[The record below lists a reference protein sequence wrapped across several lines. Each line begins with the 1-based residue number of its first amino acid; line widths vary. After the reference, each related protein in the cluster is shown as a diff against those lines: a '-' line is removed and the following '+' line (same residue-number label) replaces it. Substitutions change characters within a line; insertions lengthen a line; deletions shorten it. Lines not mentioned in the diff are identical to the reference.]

1 MLNSRFFRRL
11 FVPYLL
17 LVCTATA
24 AVGIYGGARLRSA
37 YLGGHR
43 DALGREAP
51 LTWELVRDDLNRN
64 DVAAVRDRVAR
75 LTERLNCRV
84 TLIAADGTVIADNE
98 ADPAHMENHR
108 TRPEVMDALGPDAV
122 GSSIRHSA
130 TLDSDLLYF
139 ARREA
144 LPDGRVVFVRLAV
157 PIATLDHELHLLYAA
172 MATVALSAMGIAAI
186 LCFVLARRHAE
197 PVREL
202 AAFADDLSHGNL
214 NRRIIIPTG
223 GEIGTLTKSLNTMA
237 DSLTGL
243 IAQTTHDRAELA
255 AILASMSEGV
265 IATDKRQGILLANSK
280 AGELLGFDARAS
292 VGRPL
297 WEVVRIEPILK
308 ATAEVERGGEHRAF
322 PVSPRV
328 GRHLEV
334 AVRRF
339 GANGSP
345 GGLVI
350 VAHDTTRSVR
360 YDELRKE
367 FIANVSHELR
377 TPLTV
382 IKGFTET
389 LMDGALADQVKGPQ
403 FLATIN
409 KHLDQLTN
417 LVADLLELSRL
428 EGTPDLPRPVS
439 VDIVAL
445 SRKAVDLLLPTAQRK
460 NHSLS
465 VEVKGL
471 IPRATGN
478 SDYLERAV
486 TNLID
491 NAVKY
496 TPEGGVIT
504 ITLSATD
511 GQIFV
516 EVADNGIGIPG
527 DDIPRIFERFYRV
540 DRSRSREMGGTGL
553 GLSIVKHVAHVH
565 GGGID
570 VASTPG
576 VGSRFRL
583 RLPMRNDS

>member
-11 FVPYLL
+11 FLPYLL

-24 AVGIYGGARLRSA
+24 TVGIYGGARLRSG
-37 YLGGHR
+37 YLDGHR

-51 LTWELVRDDLNRN
+51 LVWELVRADLDRG
-64 DVAAVRDRVAR
+64 DVASVRDRVSR
-75 LTERLNCRV
+75 LTQRLDARV

-122 GSSIRHSA
+122 GSSIRRSA
-130 TLDSDLLYF
+130 TLNTDLLYF
-139 ARREA
+139 ARRETLA
-144 LPDGRVVFVRLAV
+144 DGRVVFVRLAV
-157 PIATLDHELHLLYAA
+157 PLAALDHELHLLYAA

-186 LCFVLARRHAE
+186 LCFVLASRHAE

-202 AAFADDLSHGNL
+202 AAFADDLARGNL
-214 NRRIIIPTG
+214 KRRIILPAA
-223 GEIGTLTKSLNTMA
+223 GEIGTVAKSLNTMA

-255 AILASMSEGV
+255 AILASMSDGV
-265 IATDKRQGILLANSK
+265 IATDNRQGILLANSK

-297 WEVVRIEPILK
+297 WEVVRIEPVLK
-308 ATAEVERGGEHRAF
+308 ATAEVEHGGERRAF

-389 LMDGALADQVKGPQ
+389 LMDGALADPVRGPE
-403 FLATIN
+403 FLATIT

-428 EGTPDLPRPVS
+428 EGTPELPRPIS
-439 VDIVAL
+439 VDLGVL
-445 SRKAVDLLLPTAQRK
+445 SRKAVDLLLSTAQRK
-460 NHSLS
+460 NQSLS
-465 VEVKGL
+465 VDVKGL

-478 SDYLERAV
+478 SDYLERAI
-486 TNLID
+486 TNLIV
-491 NAVKY
+491 NAIKY
-496 TPEGGVIT
+496 TQEGGAIT
-504 ITLSATD
+504 VTVSAAD

-516 EVADNGIGIPG
+516 EVADNGIGIPAN
-527 DDIPRIFERFYRV
+527 DIPRIFERFYRV

-583 RLPMRNDS
+583 RVPVRPET

>member
-11 FVPYLL
+11 FLPYLL
-17 LVCTATA
+17 LVCATTA
-24 AVGIYGGARLRSA
+24 AVGLYGAARLRSG
-37 YLGGHR
+37 YLDGHR
-43 DALGREAP
+43 AALARERRSSGNSS
-51 LTWELVRDDLNRN
+51 VRIWI
-64 DVAAVRDRVAR
+64 AAISLRFAIVSRDSP
-75 LTERLNCRV
+75 TGSTCRV

-98 ADPAHMENHR
+98 ADPTRMENHR

-122 GSSIRHSA
+122 GGSIRHSA
-130 TLDSDLLYF
+130 TLNTDLFYF
-139 ARREA
+139 ARRETLA
-144 LPDGRVVFVRLAV
+144 DGRVAFVRLAIPLAPLAHELNLLYLAMAIV
-157 PIATLDHELHLLYAA
+157 AVGAMAIAT
-172 MATVALSAMGIAAI
+172 M
-186 LCFVLARRHAE
+186 LCFVLARRQTE

-202 AAFADDLSHGNL
+202 AAFADDLSRGNL
-214 NRRIIIPTG
+214 NRRIIIPAG

-243 IAQTTHDRAELA
+243 IAQSTHDRAELA

-265 IATDKRQGILLANSK
+265 IATDQRQGILLANSK

-339 GANGSP
+339 GTSGSA

-389 LMDGALADQVKGPQ
+389 LMDGALADPVRGPE
-403 FLATIN
+403 FLATIT

-428 EGTPDLPRPVS
+428 EGTPELPRPVS
-439 VDIVAL
+439 VDLGVL
-445 SRKAVDLLLPTAQRK
+445 SRKAVDLILPEAQRK
-460 NHSLS
+460 NQTLS
-465 VEVKGL
+465 IDVKGF

-486 TNLID
+486 TNLIV

-496 TPEGGVIT
+496 THDGGAIAVT
-504 ITLSATD
+504 VSAD
-511 GQIFV
+511 EEQIFV
-516 EVADNGIGIPG
+516 EVADNGIGIPA

-553 GLSIVKHVAHVH
+553 GLSIVKHVANVH

-583 RLPMRNDS
+583 RLPVRVE